1 MCLDINVAPSSSNFV
16 KLLCN
21 LHLRPVSV
29 PLPNPCSRH
38 GPLGPQMSALAS
50 GCPWLALRGA
60 PYQGL
65 CSSGS
70 CRDNHGVGSKS
81 SAGRALGHW
90 VFTAALS
97 PEASPEEGR
106 LSLRSSGPGSS
117 RSCFEGRL
125 CPYPG
130 HRLGML

>member
-38 GPLGPQMSALAS
+38 RPLGPQMSALAS

-60 PYQGL
+60 PCQGL